1 MEIVGDE
8 MPRDH
13 IWSLKEHRINGLRM
27 ALAAEQR
34 WSVNCEGASMKWEEE
49 HKHESSCAPW
59 QHSKPL
65 QHRSGLHNSA
75 PSSFLLRAALLHE
88 NDCST
93 LILLLN
99 PSTAPAGS
107 PIATSF
113 PPMAGI
119 KPKIDGNASEAFW
132 KLHRKRL
139 RIKGT
144 FPTCFQAVS
153 VPNPFRNGLEAK
165 IATTSGKV
173 KSPLVVAMWYKVMKS
188 GTRYAGNCH

>member
-1 MEIVGDE
+1 MYHISKDLLHSNTFHLCGTEINGEKEEDDDDLKRNCRMRSEMSSTCSVAGEYEEDIAGVWWSRNRRKSYGRVKQMATSSLSTMEIVGDE

-75 PSSFLLRAALLHE
+75 PSSFLLRVR
-88 NDCST
+88 DFDY
-93 LILLLN
+93 I
-99 PSTAPAGS
+99 
-107 PIATSF
+107 
-113 PPMAGI
+113 
-119 KPKIDGNASEAFW
+119 
-132 KLHRKRL
+132 
-139 RIKGT
+139 
-144 FPTCFQAVS
+144 VS
-153 VPNPFRNGLEAK
+153 VVGHGE
-165 IATTSGKV
+165 
-173 KSPLVVAMWYKVMKS
+173 
-188 GTRYAGNCH
+188 GTEEF